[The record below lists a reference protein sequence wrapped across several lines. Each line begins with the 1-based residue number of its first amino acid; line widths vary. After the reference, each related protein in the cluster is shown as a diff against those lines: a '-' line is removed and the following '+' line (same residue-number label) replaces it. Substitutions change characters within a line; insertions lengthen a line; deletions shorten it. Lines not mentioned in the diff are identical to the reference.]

1 MDIISGIGPI
11 ILMFGVMYLLL
22 IRPAQKQRK
31 KTSQMQNELSRGN
44 KIVTIG
50 GLHGEVD
57 AVDDT
62 TVIIKVSDGTKMRF
76 ERAAVGRIVESSTT
90 SEVSLDK

>member
-1 MDIISGIGPI
+1 MEILSGIGPI

-31 KTSQMQNELSRGN
+31 KTSQMQNSLSRGN
-44 KIVTIG
+44 QIVTIG

-62 TVIIKVSDGTKMRF
+62 TVVIKVADGTKLRF
-76 ERAAVGRIVESSTT
+76 ERAAVGRIVEDATN
-90 SEVSLDK
+90 